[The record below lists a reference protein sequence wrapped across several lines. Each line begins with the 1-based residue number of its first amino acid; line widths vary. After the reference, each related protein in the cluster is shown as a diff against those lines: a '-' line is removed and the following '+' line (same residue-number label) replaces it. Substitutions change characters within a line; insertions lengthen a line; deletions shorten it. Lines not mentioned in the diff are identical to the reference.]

1 MYTFLYKKIYNFL
14 KSRKKVHD
22 AEFNSIGLV
31 FFIQLIHVFLLFKI
45 IGLNIPSFSKDYMTN
60 KLMFIPFGAI
70 WLYFVFL
77 YLKRKT
83 EKITFENV
91 SLKHFVLILVF
102 SLVLPLIVLIELS
115 KK

>member
-1 MYTFLYKKIYNFL
+1 MYTFLYRKVYNFL
-14 KSRKKVHD
+14 KSRKKVND

-31 FFIQLIHVFLLFKI
+31 FFIQLIHVFLLTKI

-60 KLMFIPFGAI
+60 KLLFMPFGVV
-70 WLYFVFL
+70 WLYLVFL
-77 YLKRKT
+77 YLKRETK
-83 EKITFENV
+83 KITFEDV

-102 SLVLPLIVLIELS
+102 SLVLPLIVLIEFS

>member
-14 KSRKKVHD
+14 KSRKKVYD
-22 AEFNSIGLV
+22 TEFNSIGLI
-31 FFIQLIHVFLLFKI
+31 FFIQLVHGFILAKI

-60 KLMFIPFGAI
+60 KLMFMPFGAV
-70 WLYFVFL
+70 WLYLVFL

-83 EKITFENV
+83 GNIIFENV

>member
-1 MYTFLYKKIYNFL
+1 M
-14 KSRKKVHD
+14 
-22 AEFNSIGLV
+22 
-31 FFIQLIHVFLLFKI
+31 
-45 IGLNIPSFSKDYMTN
+45 
-60 KLMFIPFGAI
+60 PFGAV
-70 WLYFVFL
+70 WLYLVFL

-83 EKITFENV
+83 GNIIFENV